1 MKLNKKTVI
10 SLIPKA
16 VLLILLLV
24 IINTQLTESVVT
36 GTFEKGLVFS
46 ILALGI
52 FISFRILDIPDLSVD
67 GTFTLGVAVSVMQ
80 AFNGDPIKGILLSIV
95 AGAIA
100 GSVTG
105 ILITKLNVQPILAGI
120 ITMTALYSINLK
132 IMDRPNISLYK
143 KDTIFTMAQKYFGD
157 YYKLA
162 AAGIVL
168 VIAAVLLFWFLK
180 TQAGMSLRATG
191 DNEYMVRA
199 SSINSDRMKIMGFA
213 IANALV
219 SLSGAMYAQYS
230 SAGDSNS
237 GTGMLVVGLA
247 SIIIGEIFFSKHS
260 ILCGILAAIFG
271 AIAYRFVLAFAM
283 NLGMDS
289 NYTIGSNGAGK
300 STLMNVISGSYEA
313 DTGKIFLDGKNIT
326 HLKEH
331 QRARTI
337 GRLFQ
342 DPLRGTAPNMTIE
355 ENLGLAYSRGKRRS
369 LTIGIRKKDVSV
381 FRERLKELDLGL
393 EDRMK
398 MPVGLLSGGQRQAL
412 TLLMATI
419 VTPKL
424 LLLDEHTAA
433 LDPKTAEKVMRITE
447 KIVKENAL
455 TTLMITHNISN
466 AIEYGNKTI
475 VMSQGKLLLTI
486 EGEQRANMTVEKLMK
501 LYSDTAEDE
510 LSDKMILQE

>member
-1 MKLNKKTVI
+1 MIPELQVDGVVAYASDPAAPTAAYVCEKLGLPTSPYTSVEILSQKDLFRRYLAEHNFNVPKYVGCTSYTEALEEIKNLTLPVMIKPVDSSGSKGINKLTNVDQLKDFIEDALSYSREKRIIIEEFIEKDGYQI
-10 SLIPKA
+10 SGDA
-16 VLLILLLV
+16 
-24 IINTQLTESVVT
+24 
-36 GTFEKGLVFS
+36 F
-46 ILALGI
+46 
-52 FISFRILDIPDLSVD
+52 SVD
-67 GTFTLGVAVSVMQ
+67 GILKFHCFGNEYYSSSVVKDFAPLGECWPFQMKPEIITELEKDIQ
-80 AFNGDPIKGILLSIV
+80 RNGDPIKGILLSIV

-289 NYTIGSNGAGK
+289 NYTKLFSACIVA
-300 STLMNVISGSYEA
+300 LAISLPAIKKY
-313 DTGKIFLDGKNIT
+313 IT
-326 HLKEH
+326 K
-331 QRARTI
+331 
-337 GRLFQ
+337 
-342 DPLRGTAPNMTIE
+342 
-355 ENLGLAYSRGKRRS
+355 AYKR
-369 LTIGIRKKDVSV
+369 VC
-381 FRERLKELDLGL
+381 
-393 EDRMK
+393 
-398 MPVGLLSGGQRQAL
+398 
-412 TLLMATI
+412 
-419 VTPKL
+419 
-424 LLLDEHTAA
+424 
-433 LDPKTAEKVMRITE
+433 
-447 KIVKENAL
+447 
-455 TTLMITHNISN
+455 
-466 AIEYGNKTI
+466 
-475 VMSQGKLLLTI
+475 
-486 EGEQRANMTVEKLMK
+486 
-501 LYSDTAEDE
+501 
-510 LSDKMILQE
+510 SDK

>member
-143 KDTIFTMAQKYFGD
+143 KDTIFTIAQKYFGD

-168 VIAAVLLFWFLK
+168 FCFSGFLK
-180 TQAGMSLRATG
+180 LRQECPLEPQA
-191 DNEYMVRA
+191 
-199 SSINSDRMKIMGFA
+199 
-213 IANALV
+213 
-219 SLSGAMYAQYS
+219 
-230 SAGDSNS
+230 
-237 GTGMLVVGLA
+237 
-247 SIIIGEIFFSKHS
+247 
-260 ILCGILAAIFG
+260 
-271 AIAYRFVLAFAM
+271 
-283 NLGMDS
+283 
-289 NYTIGSNGAGK
+289 
-300 STLMNVISGSYEA
+300 
-313 DTGKIFLDGKNIT
+313 
-326 HLKEH
+326 
-331 QRARTI
+331 
-337 GRLFQ
+337 
-342 DPLRGTAPNMTIE
+342 
-355 ENLGLAYSRGKRRS
+355 
-369 LTIGIRKKDVSV
+369 
-381 FRERLKELDLGL
+381 
-393 EDRMK
+393 
-398 MPVGLLSGGQRQAL
+398 
-412 TLLMATI
+412 
-419 VTPKL
+419 
-424 LLLDEHTAA
+424 
-433 LDPKTAEKVMRITE
+433 
-447 KIVKENAL
+447 
-455 TTLMITHNISN
+455 TTNTW
-466 AIEYGNKTI
+466 
-475 VMSQGKLLLTI
+475 
-486 EGEQRANMTVEKLMK
+486 
-501 LYSDTAEDE
+501 
-510 LSDKMILQE
+510 

>member
-67 GTFTLGVAVSVMQ
+67 GTFTLGVAVSV
-80 AFNGDPIKGILLSIV
+80 AV
-95 AGAIA
+95 AIA

-199 SSINSDRMKIMGFA
+199 SSINSDKVLG
-213 IANALV
+213 IAQRF
-219 SLSGAMYAQYS
+219 SG
-230 SAGDSNS
+230 
-237 GTGMLVVGLA
+237 
-247 SIIIGEIFFSKHS
+247 
-260 ILCGILAAIFG
+260 
-271 AIAYRFVLAFAM
+271 FVLAFAM

-289 NYTIGSNGAGK
+289 NYTKLFSACIVA
-300 STLMNVISGSYEA
+300 LAISLPAIKKY
-313 DTGKIFLDGKNIT
+313 IT
-326 HLKEH
+326 K
-331 QRARTI
+331 
-337 GRLFQ
+337 
-342 DPLRGTAPNMTIE
+342 
-355 ENLGLAYSRGKRRS
+355 AYKR
-369 LTIGIRKKDVSV
+369 VC
-381 FRERLKELDLGL
+381 
-393 EDRMK
+393 
-398 MPVGLLSGGQRQAL
+398 
-412 TLLMATI
+412 
-419 VTPKL
+419 
-424 LLLDEHTAA
+424 
-433 LDPKTAEKVMRITE
+433 
-447 KIVKENAL
+447 
-455 TTLMITHNISN
+455 
-466 AIEYGNKTI
+466 
-475 VMSQGKLLLTI
+475 
-486 EGEQRANMTVEKLMK
+486 
-501 LYSDTAEDE
+501 
-510 LSDKMILQE
+510 SDK

>member
-162 AAGIVL
+162 AA
-168 VIAAVLLFWFLK
+168 LLFWFLK

-271 AIAYRFVLAFAM
+271 AVAYRFVLAFAM

-289 NYTIGSNGAGK
+289 NYTKLFSACIVA
-300 STLMNVISGSYEA
+300 LAISLPAIKKY
-313 DTGKIFLDGKNIT
+313 IT
-326 HLKEH
+326 K
-331 QRARTI
+331 
-337 GRLFQ
+337 
-342 DPLRGTAPNMTIE
+342 
-355 ENLGLAYSRGKRRS
+355 AYKR
-369 LTIGIRKKDVSV
+369 VC
-381 FRERLKELDLGL
+381 
-393 EDRMK
+393 
-398 MPVGLLSGGQRQAL
+398 
-412 TLLMATI
+412 
-419 VTPKL
+419 
-424 LLLDEHTAA
+424 
-433 LDPKTAEKVMRITE
+433 
-447 KIVKENAL
+447 
-455 TTLMITHNISN
+455 
-466 AIEYGNKTI
+466 
-475 VMSQGKLLLTI
+475 
-486 EGEQRANMTVEKLMK
+486 
-501 LYSDTAEDE
+501 
-510 LSDKMILQE
+510 SDK

>member
-132 IMDRPNISLYK
+132 IMDRPN
-143 KDTIFTMAQKYFGD
+143 
-157 YYKLA
+157 KLA

-289 NYTIGSNGAGK
+289 NYTKLFSACIVA
-300 STLMNVISGSYEA
+300 LAISLPAIKKY
-313 DTGKIFLDGKNIT
+313 IT
-326 HLKEH
+326 K
-331 QRARTI
+331 
-337 GRLFQ
+337 
-342 DPLRGTAPNMTIE
+342 
-355 ENLGLAYSRGKRRS
+355 AYKR
-369 LTIGIRKKDVSV
+369 VC
-381 FRERLKELDLGL
+381 
-393 EDRMK
+393 
-398 MPVGLLSGGQRQAL
+398 
-412 TLLMATI
+412 
-419 VTPKL
+419 
-424 LLLDEHTAA
+424 
-433 LDPKTAEKVMRITE
+433 
-447 KIVKENAL
+447 
-455 TTLMITHNISN
+455 
-466 AIEYGNKTI
+466 
-475 VMSQGKLLLTI
+475 
-486 EGEQRANMTVEKLMK
+486 
-501 LYSDTAEDE
+501 
-510 LSDKMILQE
+510 SDK

>member
-1 MKLNKKTVI
+1 
-10 SLIPKA
+10 
-16 VLLILLLV
+16 
-24 IINTQLTESVVT
+24 
-36 GTFEKGLVFS
+36 
-46 ILALGI
+46 
-52 FISFRILDIPDLSVD
+52 
-67 GTFTLGVAVSVMQ
+67 MQ

-143 KDTIFTMAQKYFGD
+143 KDTIFTIAQKYFGD

-260 ILCGILAAIFG
+260 ILCGILAAVFG
-271 AIAYRFVLAFAM
+271 AVAYRFVLAFAM
-283 NLGMDS
+283 NHGMDS
-289 NYTIGSNGAGK
+289 NYTKLFSACIVA
-300 STLMNVISGSYEA
+300 LAISLPAIKKY
-313 DTGKIFLDGKNIT
+313 IT
-326 HLKEH
+326 K
-331 QRARTI
+331 
-337 GRLFQ
+337 
-342 DPLRGTAPNMTIE
+342 
-355 ENLGLAYSRGKRRS
+355 AYKR
-369 LTIGIRKKDVSV
+369 VC
-381 FRERLKELDLGL
+381 
-393 EDRMK
+393 
-398 MPVGLLSGGQRQAL
+398 
-412 TLLMATI
+412 
-419 VTPKL
+419 
-424 LLLDEHTAA
+424 
-433 LDPKTAEKVMRITE
+433 
-447 KIVKENAL
+447 
-455 TTLMITHNISN
+455 
-466 AIEYGNKTI
+466 
-475 VMSQGKLLLTI
+475 
-486 EGEQRANMTVEKLMK
+486 
-501 LYSDTAEDE
+501 
-510 LSDKMILQE
+510 SDK

>member
-36 GTFEKGLVFS
+36 GTFEKGLVFA

-143 KDTIFTMAQKYFGD
+143 KDTIFTMAQK

-289 NYTIGSNGAGK
+289 NYTKLFSACIVA
-300 STLMNVISGSYEA
+300 LAISLPAIKKY
-313 DTGKIFLDGKNIT
+313 IT
-326 HLKEH
+326 K
-331 QRARTI
+331 
-337 GRLFQ
+337 
-342 DPLRGTAPNMTIE
+342 
-355 ENLGLAYSRGKRRS
+355 AYKR
-369 LTIGIRKKDVSV
+369 VC
-381 FRERLKELDLGL
+381 
-393 EDRMK
+393 
-398 MPVGLLSGGQRQAL
+398 
-412 TLLMATI
+412 
-419 VTPKL
+419 
-424 LLLDEHTAA
+424 
-433 LDPKTAEKVMRITE
+433 
-447 KIVKENAL
+447 
-455 TTLMITHNISN
+455 
-466 AIEYGNKTI
+466 
-475 VMSQGKLLLTI
+475 
-486 EGEQRANMTVEKLMK
+486 
-501 LYSDTAEDE
+501 
-510 LSDKMILQE
+510 SDK